1 MFVPGLGFRPN
12 RGVRLAEPVT
22 VTKDED
28 RALRVMSFLS
38 TENGTELTFE
48 LRDVELEAQCAAA
61 VTDPRWTTGT
71 EVRLRDGSGAAIA
84 ELPPGRGQRFSFGQ
98 QAFGTFRRELAF
110 EPLRPDMHRVS
121 VELRGGLGEWDIPL
135 DLLPIDETDV
145 LPVTA
150 VDAEQERDGITV
162 RVRGVAA
169 RDTATY
175 LDVEAVAAFPARSI
189 LGIGAWIGRHGDGR
203 LTLIDKRGQRFDE
216 VVDANL
222 PRPKPGQ
229 GAHTIAAFPP
239 IPAGPTELT
248 LVVQKIVAQES
259 EGALEI
265 MLPVHAPTEVT
276 FGTYPMTIRWA
287 DVVDDLRPA
296 PGEPLAR
303 GVEVQLKE
311 SDSHEGRR
319 VLRPGGILI
328 DGARNWNFGFNYADP
343 KALGLNIRLRAGES
357 AKTVT
362 FLDPV
367 VEVHGP
373 WEVRWQKS
381 S

>member
-1 MFVPGLGFRPN
+1 MGHPTRPSSDRRN
-12 RGVRLAEPVT
+12 GRAACHSCRRG
-22 VTKDED
+22 
-28 RALRVMSFLS
+28 
-38 TENGTELTFE
+38 
-48 LRDVELEAQCAAA
+48 
-61 VTDPRWTTGT
+61 TGT
-71 EVRLRDGSGAAIA
+71 RRDHCAGTRRRGEGHRHLPRRRSGRRISRAIDPGDRRVDGS
-84 ELPPGRGQRFSFGQ
+84 S
-98 QAFGTFRRELAF
+98 
-110 EPLRPDMHRVS
+110 
-121 VELRGGLGEWDIPL
+121 
-135 DLLPIDETDV
+135 
-145 LPVTA
+145 
-150 VDAEQERDGITV
+150 
-162 RVRGVAA
+162 
-169 RDTATY
+169 
-175 LDVEAVAAFPARSI
+175 
-189 LGIGAWIGRHGDGR
+189 
-203 LTLIDKRGQRFDE
+203 
-216 VVDANL
+216 
-222 PRPKPGQ
+222 
-229 GAHTIAAFPP
+229 
-239 IPAGPTELT
+239 T

-373 WEVRWQKS
+373 
-381 S
+381 